1 MRRALHLDLANWKKD
16 PRVMV
21 RLVLA
26 VLLAADLVAAAVVF
40 KPWASSLEDLQ
51 RQASALRQQLR
62 EKQATLDRLRVVV
75 GKVESART
83 DGDGFMQKYLM
94 GTRSMA
100 STLLGDL
107 EKMAR
112 KAGIHQKDTTF
123 SFEPVEGSDTLTKV
137 VVTAVYEGTYA
148 DLIQFLNLLDRS
160 DRFLIVES
168 LGAAPQQGGMVLGVT
183 MKLSA
188 FVQEGGTPPAEVAE
202 AEPDTPAPLFAPPR
216 QTPVPLRPVVVST
229 PPPVPQ
235 PSAVSAPP
243 PASEPVVPGAPAGF
257 SPDERRRRP
266 PRGVTR

>member
-16 PRVMV
+16 PRVLV

-51 RQASALRQQLR
+51 RQAAALRQQLR

-75 GKVESART
+75 GKVESARS
-83 DGDGFMQKYLM
+83 DGDRFMQKYLL

-107 EKMAR
+107 EKMAGR
-112 KAGIHQKDTTF
+112 AGIHQKDTTF
-123 SFEPVEGSDTLTKV
+123 SFEPVEGSETLTKV
-137 VVTAVYEGTYA
+137 VITAVYEGTYA
-148 DLIQFLNLLDRS
+148 DLIHFLNLLDRS

-168 LGAAPQQGGMVLGVT
+168 LGAAPEQGGMVLGVT
-183 MKLSA
+183 VKISA
-188 FVQEGGTPPAEVAE
+188 FVQEGGAPPEEIAETPAQPENPAPVFVTPRQPPPRPGAVFMPPA
-202 AEPDTPAPLFAPPR
+202 
-216 QTPVPLRPVVVST
+216 
-229 PPPVPQ
+229 PQ

-243 PASEPVVPGAPAGF
+243 PAPGPAGPA
-257 SPDERRRRP
+257 SIRIPPLQRGRP
-266 PRGVTR
+266 GSGVIR